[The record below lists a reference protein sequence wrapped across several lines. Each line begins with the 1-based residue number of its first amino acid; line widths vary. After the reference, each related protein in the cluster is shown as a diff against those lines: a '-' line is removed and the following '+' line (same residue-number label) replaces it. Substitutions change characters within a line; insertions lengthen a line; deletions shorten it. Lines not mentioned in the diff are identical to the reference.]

1 MAPWVTEFTGGKKF
15 SPQNNG
21 FSDGVSYSTSRKTYH
36 RIMLQDSVCGN
47 GIGYSEFALCQ

>member
-1 MAPWVTEFTGGKKF
+1 MAPWVTEFNGGKKF

-47 GIGYSEFALCQ
+47 GIRYSEFALCH